1 MRKQLRAAAV
11 MVGVM
16 ASGGAWAGEEDV
28 GDGDPTDLPSPIAA
42 RLHSAFPAATV
53 AGVERVHGGW
63 EASIVEGMRRPD
75 LVLDS
80 VGNVVER
87 HTTVAVRALPEGV
100 RATLDRTHPRHTV
113 WRATEIATEGGTFH
127 EVFLARGDRRTVV
140 LLDPD
145 GRMLAGAR
153 RA

>member
-28 GDGDPTDLPSPIAA
+28 GNGDPTELPSPIAA

-63 EASIVEGMRRPD
+63 EASIVEG
-75 LVLDS
+75 
-80 VGNVVER
+80 
-87 HTTVAVRALPEGV
+87 
-100 RATLDRTHPRHTV
+100 
-113 WRATEIATEGGTFH
+113 GTFH

>member
-28 GDGDPTDLPSPIAA
+28 GEADPSELPSPIAA
-42 RLHSAFPAATV
+42 RLHSAYPAATV
-53 AGVERVHGGW
+53 AAVERVHGGW
-63 EASIVEGMRRPD
+63 EASLVEGMRRQD

-87 HTTVAVRALPEGV
+87 HTPVAVRDLPDGV
-100 RATLDRTHPRHTV
+100 RTTLERTHPRHTV
-113 WRATEIATEGGTFH
+113 WRATEIATDGATFH
-127 EVFLARGDRRTVV
+127 EVYLARGDRRSVV
-140 LLDPD
+140 LLDED
-145 GRMLAGAR
+145 GRMIAGAR